1 MDEAQHV
8 NDLVVVAAQI
18 CRNVCDA
25 SAHENVRDV
34 VTNGERSRL
43 TVEILKLLLAR
54 EDATTRARPARSP
67 GRSMAGSDSNKRAGG
82 ETTF

>member
-54 EDATTRARPARSP
+54 EDATARARPAP
-67 GRSMAGSDSNKRAGG
+67 GRSMPGRDPQPTRGRG